1 MGKESRALQLLAVGH
16 SLRADAAPAVVNGSE
31 FRMMAKSIEY
41 IGQAGRGSPKRPK
54 SIEQLRDGLSDD
66 VLSCLL
72 RMDHARVTSLGATIW
87 QQ

>member
-1 MGKESRALQLLAVGH
+1 MGKESRALQLLAAGH
-16 SLRADAAPAVVNGSE
+16 SLRADAAPAVNGSE

-41 IGQAGRGSPKRPK
+41 KGQAGRGSPKRPK